1 MSNGYIK
8 LKVTLPPTKISRT
21 IVVPGDM
28 TLDYLNDAIQAVM
41 GWENCHLWNFT
52 SSKRGRGVIYAIPRD
67 KEDDFVNPFAPKE
80 VRMDAT
86 KTPLYKVL
94 PVKGSKVYYEYD
106 FGDGWKHVITRMMD
120 PRVGEIICEKS
131 KGADGIEDFGGP
143 YNLAHFL
150 TKAEEVI
157 AGLESFEG
165 LGNFEFEDEGDLRE
179 YLAGRTKAE
188 LTAALK
194 RALDGV
200 GEPESVPTIDND
212 TPFDSE
218 QAKLFSDCM
227 AITVNTCIWNL
238 IEEAMRNGGSFEFYD
253 PDKEIIK
260 YFLDKFPAVK
270 IKDAENGTFHIEPS
284 KITLP
289 KNWVQWYNDFG
300 EKFLPLREQFD
311 LLEMYA
317 SAAVNLYGF
326 ITIDELR
333 ELILRYDP
341 GFNDGAIDWVGTLR
355 LREYGNCLTQYR
367 FHNDLLISNKRF
379 PPEMEGLDKAIWDVK
394 QNHEKFPRM
403 YPETRQNL
411 FLWNED
417 IKACKGSEVN
427 ALRVVLG
434 SIYSINNEEQIDFLL
449 DKIFCL
455 IIIGVPPDVVYKCLI
470 DNFLIKPIN
479 GGPKKNL
486 IKAIQQCA
494 DVLPNINLNGN
505 SPLGVKEME
514 EKKLLHSPVSRNAP
528 CPCGS
533 GKKYKMCCGRS
544 LS

>member
-1 MSNGYIK
+1 MNNSYIK

-28 TLDYLNDAIQAVM
+28 TLDYLNDAIQAIM
-41 GWENCHLWNFT
+41 GWENCHLWHFT
-52 SSKRGRGVIYAIPRD
+52 SLKNGRGVIYELPRE
-67 KEDDFVNPFAPKE
+67 KEYDFSNPFAPKK
-80 VRMDAT
+80 VVIDAT

-120 PRVGEIICEKS
+120 PKVGEIVCEKS
-131 KGADGIEDFGGP
+131 EGPDGIEDFGGP
-143 YNLAHFL
+143 YYLTHFL
-150 TKAEEVI
+150 IKAENVI
-157 AGLESFEG
+157 AGIESFED
-165 LGNFEFEDEGDLRE
+165 LDNFEFEDEGDLRK
-179 YLAGRTKAE
+179 YLTGRSKVE

-194 RALDGV
+194 RALDDV

-218 QAKLFSDCM
+218 LAKVFSDYM
-227 AITVNTCIWNL
+227 AVTVNSCIWNL
-238 IEEAMRNGGSFEFYD
+238 IEEAMRNGGSFEFND
-253 PDKEIIK
+253 PEKEIIR
-260 YFLDKFPAVK
+260 YFLEKFPGVQ
-270 IKDAENGTFHIEPS
+270 IKDGEFGPFHAKPS
-284 KITLP
+284 KMILP

-300 EKFLPLREQFD
+300 ERYLPFREQFD
-311 LLEMYA
+311 LLENYA

-355 LREYGNCLTQYR
+355 LREYGNSLTQYR
-367 FHNDLLISNKRF
+367 FQDDSLISNKRF
-379 PPEMEGLDKAIWDVK
+379 PSEMEGLDKAIWDVK
-394 QNHEKFPRM
+394 QNQKKYPRM
-403 YPETRQNL
+403 YPETRNDL
-411 FLWNED
+411 FLWEED
-417 IKACKGSEVN
+417 ISACKGPEVK
-427 ALRVVLG
+427 ALSVVLG
-434 SIYSINNEEQIDFLL
+434 SVYEINKDQVDFLL

-455 IIIGVPPDVVYKCLI
+455 IVIGVPSNVIYKCLI
-470 DNFLIKPIN
+470 DNFLIKPIS

-486 IKAIQQCA
+486 INAIQQCA
-494 DVLPNINLNGN
+494 EALPNINLNGN
-505 SPLGVKEME
+505 SPAEAKELDE
-514 EKKLLHSPVSRNAP
+514 QKLLHPPISRNAP

-544 LS
+544 RC